1 MYQLQ
6 EEPDKEFTLTG
17 GGKITPLATLKDEYG
32 GVAQICIDDH
42 CYVLYLSRPDFDRD
56 SIVKKYPYQLT
67 THWFG
72 EAVAVLKKMP
82 IPGR

>member
-6 EEPDKEFTLTG
+6 EEPDKEFVLTS

-32 GVAQICIDDH
+32 GIAHICMDDH
-42 CYVLYLSRPDFDRD
+42 CYVLYVKVSAYKDREVFY
-56 SIVKKYPYQLT
+56 SA
-67 THWFG
+67 THWFS

-82 IPGR
+82 LPGE

>member
-42 CYVLYLSRPDFDRD
+42 CYVLYFRGIDP
-56 SIVKKYPYQLT
+56 PYRIL